1 MSETVTWS
9 DPCDTVT
16 TTSGNVVVEA
26 GCPAPVTSI
35 ALSGITQSG
44 AVLYDSIQWDGTAW
58 VPIDLMAS
66 ANRIVI
72 ESDLNSLGEFASFQT
87 GTGAGSSLVNSYTF
101 DGQIGYL
108 TMSTGS
114 TTTGFAG
121 VGTAR
126 NDGIVLG
133 TFATESCD
141 IVRLP
146 ILSGGTETYYVD
158 CGLSTNR
165 TGGASAPI
173 DGVFF
178 SYSHG
183 MNSGKWLCCCMNNNT
198 LTTADSGLT
207 VAANTWYRLD
217 IKIGT
222 TTALFYINKVLVAT
236 VAGIPIGTS
245 RTTGK
250 HALIR
255 KAAGTASMS
264 LINDYTHIIQGTNR

>member
-26 GCPAPVTSI
+26 GCPAPATSI

-87 GTGAGSSLVNSYTF
+87 GTGAGSSLLNSYTF
-101 DGQIGYL
+101 DGHIGYL

-121 VGTAR
+121 VGTSR

-165 TGGASAPI
+165 TGGASAPV
-173 DGVFF
+173 DGVYF

-183 MNSGKWLCCCMNNNT
+183 LNSGKWQCCCMNNNT
-198 LTTADSGLT
+198 ITTADSGIT

>member
-1 MSETVTWS
+1 MSESISWS
-9 DPCDTVT
+9 SDCNTVT
-16 TTSGNVVVEA
+16 TTAGVTVIEI
-26 GCPAPVTSI
+26 GCPSPPTSM

-44 AVLYDSIQWDGTAW
+44 AVLYDSIQWNGTAW

-165 TGGASAPI
+165 TGGASAPV
-173 DGVFF
+173 DGVYF

-198 LTTADSGLT
+198 LTTADSGIT

-222 TTALFYINKVLVAT
+222 TTALFYVNKVLVAT

-255 KAAGTASMS
+255 KAVGTTSMS

>member
-26 GCPAPVTSI
+26 GCVGVAPPI
-35 ALSGITQSG
+35 ALSNITQSS
-44 AVLYDSIQWDGTAW
+44 AVLYDSIQWNGTAW
-58 VPIDLMAS
+58 VAVDIQIS

-72 ESDLNSLGEFASFQT
+72 ESDMNTLAEFTSFAT
-87 GTGAGSSLVNSYTF
+87 GTSAGNTFLNSYTF
-101 DGQIGYL
+101 DGRIGFL
-108 TMSTGS
+108 ACSTGI
-114 TTTGFAG
+114 TATGFAG
-121 VGTAR
+121 CGTTR

-133 TFATESCD
+133 TFTTDVCD

-183 MNSGKWLCCCMNNNT
+183 MNSGKWLCCCTSNNT
-198 LTTADSGLT
+198 LTTADSGIT
-207 VAANTWYRLD
+207 VAANTWYRLE

-222 TTALFYINKVLVAT
+222 TNALFYIDKVLVAT

-250 HALIR
+250 SALIR
-255 KAAGTASMS
+255 KSVGVANMTM
-264 LINDYTHIIQGTNR
+264 IVDYTHIIQGTNR

>member
-26 GCPAPVTSI
+26 GCPAPVTPI
-35 ALSGITQSG
+35 ALTGITQSG
-44 AVLYDSIQWDGTAW
+44 AVLYDSIQWDGTTW
-58 VPIDLMAS
+58 VAVDLQAS

-72 ESDLNSLGEFASFQT
+72 ESDMNTLAEFTSFASGTAAGSTLLNSYA
-87 GTGAGSSLVNSYTF
+87 F
-101 DGQIGYL
+101 DGRIGYL
-108 TMSTGS
+108 ACSTGT

-121 VGTAR
+121 CGTTR

-133 TFATESCD
+133 TFATDVCD

-158 CGLSTNR
+158 CGITTNR

-183 MNSGKWLCCCMNNNT
+183 MNSGKWLCCCMNANI
-198 LTTADSGLT
+198 LTSADSGIT

-222 TTALFYINKVLVAT
+222 TNALFYIDKVLVAT

-250 HALIR
+250 STLIR
-255 KAAGTASMS
+255 KAVGTSNMTV
-264 LINDYTHIIQGTNR
+264 IVDYMHIIQGTNR

>member
-35 ALSGITQSG
+35 ALSGILQSG
-44 AVLYDSIQWDGTAW
+44 AVLYDSIQWDGTTW
-58 VPIDLMAS
+58 VAVDLQAS
-66 ANRIVI
+66 AKRIVI
-72 ESDLNSLGEFASFQT
+72 ESDMNTLAEFTSFQT
-87 GTGAGSSLVNSYTF
+87 GLGAGSTFLNSYTF
-101 DGQIGYL
+101 DGRIGYL
-108 TMSTGS
+108 TCSTGN

-133 TFATESCD
+133 TFATDVCD
-141 IVRLP
+141 IVRMPL
-146 ILSGGTETYYVD
+146 LSGGTETYFVD
-158 CGLSTNR
+158 CGLTTNR

-173 DGVFF
+173 DGVYFT
-178 SYSHG
+178 YSHG
-183 MNSGKWLCCCMNNNT
+183 QNSGKWLCCCMSNNT
-198 LTTADSGLT
+198 LTSADSGIT

-222 TTALFYINKVLVAT
+222 TSALFYIDKVLVAT

-250 HALIR
+250 SALIR
-255 KAAGTASMS
+255 KSVGTASMS
-264 LINDYTHIIQGTNR
+264 VIVDYMHIIQGTNR

>member
-26 GCPAPVTSI
+26 GCPAPATSI
-35 ALSGITQSG
+35 ALSGILQSG

-66 ANRIVI
+66 ANRIVL

-87 GTGAGSSLVNSYTF
+87 GIGAGSSLLNSYTF

-108 TMSTGS
+108 TSSTGS
-114 TTTGFAG
+114 TSTGFAG
-121 VGTAR
+121 CGTSR

-141 IVRLP
+141 IIRLP
-146 ILSGGTETYYVD
+146 ILSGGTETYFVD

-173 DGVFF
+173 DGVYFT
-178 SYSHG
+178 YSHG
-183 MNSGKWLCCCMNNNT
+183 QNSGKWLCCCMNNNT
-198 LTTADSGLT
+198 LTSADSGIT

-222 TTALFYINKVLVAT
+222 TNALFYINKVLVAT

-255 KAAGTASMS
+255 KSVGTASMS
-264 LINDYTHIIQGTNR
+264 MINDYTHIIQGTNR